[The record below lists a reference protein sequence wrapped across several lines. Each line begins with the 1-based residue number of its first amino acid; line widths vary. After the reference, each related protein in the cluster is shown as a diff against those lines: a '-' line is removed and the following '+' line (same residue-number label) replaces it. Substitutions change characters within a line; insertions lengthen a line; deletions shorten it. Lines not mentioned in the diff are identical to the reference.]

1 MTKPVP
7 ASAFGRFSSR
17 RGPVPLSTCAYA
29 EPMRPIWK
37 GTISFGLVAIP
48 VKLYTATEAHD
59 VSFRQVHVTDGGR
72 IRYKRVCELDGEE
85 VPYRDIAKG
94 YELPGGEIVVLS
106 DEDFANL
113 PLASSKEIDVVEF
126 VPAEQIDPILYNKA
140 YYAEP
145 DKSGVKPYVLMRDT
159 LAESDRVAVVKVTLR
174 SREALG
180 VLRATGDV
188 LVVHT
193 LLWPEEVR
201 NAESLAPQTEV
212 TVRKQELAMAS
223 SYIDSLSADFDP
235 SEFSDEY
242 KAAVEEV
249 VAAKAAGREITAVE
263 PSNGGGEVI
272 DLVEALRA
280 NVEAAKEKRAGQ
292 GKRAQPAA
300 GKKEAAGDE
309 TPAKRAPRSRA
320 KKTEP
325 AASKTA
331 AKPRA
336 SAAGTGTSCRRK
348 PA

>member
-1 MTKPVP
+1 
-7 ASAFGRFSSR
+7 
-17 RGPVPLSTCAYA
+17 
-29 EPMRPIWK
+29 MRPIWK

-72 IRYKRVCELDGEE
+72 IRYKRVCELDGQE
-85 VPYRDIAKG
+85 VPYSDIAKG
-94 YELPGGEIVVLS
+94 YELPGGEMVVLS
-106 DEDFANL
+106 DEDFSNL

-126 VPAEQIDPILYNKA
+126 VPAEQIDPLLYNKA

-145 DKSGVKPYVLMRDT
+145 DKSAIKPYVLMRDT
-159 LAESDRVAVVKVTLR
+159 LADSERVAVVKVTLR

-180 VLRATGDV
+180 VLRARDDV

-223 SYIDSLSADFDP
+223 SYIDSLAADFDP
-235 SEFSDEY
+235 SQYTDEY
-242 KAAVEEV
+242 KAAVEEL
-249 VAAKAAGREITAVE
+249 VAAKTAGREVAAVE
-263 PSNGGGEVI
+263 PSNGGGGEVI

-280 NVEAAKEKRAGQ
+280 SVQQAKEKRAGQ
-292 GKRAQPAA
+292 GSRPQPA
-300 GKKEAAGDE
+300 KKKAAADSE
-309 TPAKRAPRSRA
+309 PAKRASRGQA
-320 KKTEP
+320 KTGQ
-325 AASKTA
+325 
-331 AKPRA
+331 AKQSGTGKA
-336 SAAGTGTSCRRK
+336 EAGTSSSRRRARK

>member
-1 MTKPVP
+1 
-7 ASAFGRFSSR
+7 
-17 RGPVPLSTCAYA
+17 
-29 EPMRPIWK
+29 MRPIWK

-59 VSFRQVHVTDGGR
+59 VSFRQVHAADGGR

-85 VPYRDIAKG
+85 VPYSDIAKG
-94 YELPGGEIVVLS
+94 YELPGGEIVVLT

-126 VPAEQIDPILYNKA
+126 VPAEQIDPMLYNKA

-145 DKSGVKPYVLMRDT
+145 DKSGIKPYVLMRDT
-159 LAESDRVAVVKVTLR
+159 LADSDRVAVVKVTLR

-193 LLWPEEVR
+193 LLWPEEIR
-201 NAESLAPQTEV
+201 DAQSLAPQTEV
-212 TVRKQELAMAS
+212 TVRKQEVAMAS
-223 SYIDSLSADFDP
+223 SYIESLAADFDP
-235 SEFSDEY
+235 TEFTDEY

-249 VAAKAAGREITAVE
+249 VAAKAAGREVTAVE
-263 PSNGGGEVI
+263 PSSDGGEVI

-292 GKRAQPAA
+292 GKRAPASR
-300 GKKEAAGDE
+300 KKEAAADGE
-309 TPAKRAPRSRA
+309 PAKRAPRSRA
-320 KKTEP
+320 K
-325 AASKTA
+325 AADDGKTA
-331 AKPRA
+331 KPGRSASGTAANRRA
-336 SAAGTGTSCRRK
+336 RK